1 MKDKKFVKTNRS
13 NNVISG
19 VIGGISRGTGINVTL
34 LRCVSVFLLFS
45 LFFITILAYI
55 VLALWMP
62 NEDD

>member
-34 LRCVSVFLLFS
+34 LRFVSVFLLFS

-55 VLALWMP
+55 ALALWMP